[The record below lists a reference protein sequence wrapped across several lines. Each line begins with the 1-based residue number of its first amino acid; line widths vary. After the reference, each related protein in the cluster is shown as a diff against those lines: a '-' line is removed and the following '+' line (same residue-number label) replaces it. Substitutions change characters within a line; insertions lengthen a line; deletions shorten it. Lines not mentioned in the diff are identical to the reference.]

1 MVSLSSTKVL
11 RKFLELDS
19 GGLWIWIE
27 DDAQISEHCPLG
39 NMSLSFNQ
47 TILEDYGSGPLGN
60 MSLSFNQTI
69 LENLV
74 DLDRG

>member
-47 TILEDYGSGPLGN
+47 TILEGGVGGLWSRSVLRKFYES
-60 MSLSFNQTI
+60 S
-69 LENLV
+69 
-74 DLDRG
+74 